1 MDDREQQDNTTDE
14 VVSEIDKNTIT
25 DQQLEGNKEKEKTED
40 L

>member
-14 VVSEIDKNTIT
+14 VVSEIDKNIIT